1 VEAHGTATPV
11 GDPVELAALTQAFR
25 TRTAKNAF
33 CALGSVKSNVGHLD
47 TAAGVAGLIKAA
59 LALQHRQ
66 IPPTLHFERPNPK
79 IDFEKSPFYVNTSLA
94 EWPAGVTPRR
104 AGVSSFGIGGT
115 NAHVVVEEAPAI
127 QSHVSPRPWQLL
139 LLSAKSGNALE
150 AASEKLAA
158 ALAKPD
164 PPNLA
169 DVAHTLRVGRKAFSR
184 RRFVVAESVEDA
196 VGVLSSRDQKRMISA
211 TASDK
216 QPHISFLF
224 TGQGSQYAGM
234 GAELYQQEPFFRE
247 QVDLCSEMLKQH
259 LQFDLRTV
267 LYPVSEKREWA
278 EMELCQTRTTQP
290 ALFVTQYALAKLWMS
305 WGVIPQ
311 S

>member
-1 VEAHGTATPV
+1 IRDRDTIYAVIKGSAVNNDGGNKVGYTAPGVSGQREVILQAQNDASVDSETISYVEAHGTATPV

-115 NAHVVVEEAPAI
+115 NAHVVVEEA
-127 QSHVSPRPWQLL
+127 
-139 LLSAKSGNALE
+139 
-150 AASEKLAA
+150 
-158 ALAKPD
+158 
-164 PPNLA
+164 
-169 DVAHTLRVGRKAFSR
+169 
-184 RRFVVAESVEDA
+184 
-196 VGVLSSRDQKRMISA
+196 
-211 TASDK
+211 
-216 QPHISFLF
+216 
-224 TGQGSQYAGM
+224 
-234 GAELYQQEPFFRE
+234 
-247 QVDLCSEMLKQH
+247 
-259 LQFDLRTV
+259 
-267 LYPVSEKREWA
+267 
-278 EMELCQTRTTQP
+278 
-290 ALFVTQYALAKLWMS
+290 
-305 WGVIPQ
+305 
-311 S
+311 